1 MKVLICPDS
10 FKDCLSARQVAA
22 HIAAGIRS
30 VNPGMSIETLPL
42 ADGGEGTVNVLVDA
56 TDGRIIKVKVHD
68 PLMRITESCFGMLGD
83 RETAVIEMAAASGLE
98 MLKPVERNP
107 WITST
112 YGTGELIRFALDA
125 GCRRIILGMGG
136 SATNDGGAGAVSALG
151 VRLLDGNG
159 KILSPGGGALGNLA
173 TIDRSG
179 LDKRLEGMPIIAA
192 SDVSN
197 PLTGPNGASYVFGP
211 QKGAGPDMVRHL
223 DENLQHFARLI
234 QMHCTRDVENTP
246 GSGAAGGLGAGL
258 TAFLNIIIRPGFD
271 IVSEITKL
279 EEKIKW
285 ADLVITGEGKID
297 FQTQFGKTPY
307 GVGRL
312 ALRYHKPVIAL
323 AGSLGQGHEM
333 LYEKGIRCI
342 VPVVDRPM
350 DLDYALTHAGLLI
363 EEASGRVIRLL
374 ELGGLLGTIV

>member
-1 MKVLICPDS
+1 
-10 FKDCLSARQVAA
+10 
-22 HIAAGIRS
+22 
-30 VNPGMSIETLPL
+30 MSIETLPL